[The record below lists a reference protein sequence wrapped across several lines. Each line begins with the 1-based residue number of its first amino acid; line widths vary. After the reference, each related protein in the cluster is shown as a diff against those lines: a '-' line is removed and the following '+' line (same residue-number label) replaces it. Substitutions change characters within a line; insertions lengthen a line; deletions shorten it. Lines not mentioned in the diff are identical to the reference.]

1 MSFELIY
8 PALRPIRHLL
18 EDETIS
24 EIGING
30 NGLIWV
36 ERDGHLEEITD
47 IDLAGFNLKFA
58 CTTIA
63 RVLGDDISAEQ
74 PLLDSRLPDGSR
86 VAIAFPPVSLDG
98 ATLTIRKFRSVQ
110 FTLDELVDRGTMPA
124 EVASVLREAVHERQ
138 TILFSGGTSSG
149 KTTLLN
155 AVANLIDGDER
166 IGLIEDTA
174 ELRLTARNS
183 FRFEAR
189 RAQPGIPAVGIR
201 ELLKASL
208 RHRPDRLIL
217 GEVRGGEAWDL
228 VQAINTGHAGS
239 LSTIHANSALQA
251 LSRLATLT
259 LQADIDIPYR
269 AIQSQIGDLVNLVVH
284 AERRREG
291 RQICEVMRVQG
302 FDSEA
307 GRYSQAILYA
317 K

>member
-18 EDETIS
+18 NDESIS

-30 NGLIWV
+30 NGLIWL
-36 ERDGHLEEITD
+36 ERDGQLDEITG
-47 IDLAGFNLKFA
+47 IDLTGFNLKFA
-58 CTTIA
+58 CTAIA
-63 RVLGDDISAEQ
+63 RVLGDDISSEQ

-98 ATLTIRKFRSVQ
+98 VTLTIRKFRPVQ
-110 FTLDELVDRGTMPA
+110 FTLDELVERGAMTG
-124 EVASVLREAVHERQ
+124 EVAEILQRAVRERQ
-138 TILFSGGTSSG
+138 TILFSGGTGSG

-155 AVANLIDGDER
+155 AVANLIDGEER

-174 ELRLTARNS
+174 ELRLTAKNL

-201 ELLKASL
+201 DLLKASL
-208 RHRPDRLIL
+208 RHRPDRIIV

-239 LSTIHANSALQA
+239 LSTIHANSARQA

-259 LQADIDIPYR
+259 LQADVDIPYR
-269 AIQSQIGDLVNLVVH
+269 AIQTEIGDLINLVVH

-291 RQICEVMRVQG
+291 RRVCQVMRVEG
-302 FDSEA
+302 FFPD
-307 GRYSQAILYA
+307 GNRYQADMLYET
-317 K
+317 